1 MNNME
6 MPQLKKMSICEVD
19 EICIIDDSSI
29 PRKLS
34 QRACEFA
41 LPHIPIKTFENVDSA
56 IVYLKNS
63 EPRKRTILLDLYM
76 PDKNGW
82 DFLDQYQPR
91 WHENI
96 YLLTTSECENDI
108 QKSKQYT
115 TVTDYLIKPL
125 SIHKVKT
132 L

>member
-1 MNNME
+1 ME
-6 MPQLKKMSICEVD
+6 AHQLKKVSIREAD
-19 EICIIDDSSI
+19 EICIIDDSAF

-56 IVYLKNS
+56 ISYLQNS
-63 EPRKRTILLDLYM
+63 VPRKRTILLDLYM

-82 DFLDQYQPR
+82 DFLNLYQPN
-91 WHENI
+91 WCENI
-96 YLLTTSECENDI
+96 YLLTTSEDERDI
-108 QKSKQYT
+108 EKSKLFT
-115 TVTDYLIKPL
+115 SVTDYLIKPL
-125 SIHKVKT
+125 SIQKVKT

>member
-1 MNNME
+1 ME
-6 MPQLKKMSICEVD
+6 AVTHFKKVSIREVD

-41 LPHIPIKTFENVDSA
+41 LPHIPIKTFDNVDSA
-56 IVYLKNS
+56 ILYLRSS
-63 EPRKRTILLDLYM
+63 EPRKRTIFLDLYM

-82 DFLDQYQPR
+82 DFLNQYQPN
-91 WHENI
+91 WYENI
-96 YLLTTSECENDI
+96 YLLTTSEDELDI
-108 QKSKQYT
+108 QRSKEFA
-115 TVTDYLIKPL
+115 TVSDYLIKPL
-125 SIHKVKT
+125 SIQKVKT

>member
-1 MNNME
+1 ME
-6 MPQLKKMSICEVD
+6 ALPRFNKISTCEVD

-56 IVYLKNS
+56 IIYLKSS
-63 EPRKRTILLDLYM
+63 EPRKRTIFLDLYM

-82 DFLDQYQPR
+82 DFLDLYQPQ

-96 YLLTTSECENDI
+96 YLLTTSEDERDI
-108 QKSKQYT
+108 QKSKQFT

-125 SIHKVKT
+125 SIQKVKT

>member
-1 MNNME
+1 ME
-6 MPQLKKMSICEVD
+6 IPQFKKVSICEVD

-41 LPHIPIKTFENVDSA
+41 LPHIPIKTFDSVDSA
-56 IVYLKNS
+56 ILYLKHS

-76 PDKNGW
+76 PHKNGW
-82 DFLDQYQPR
+82 DFLDLYQPR
-91 WHENI
+91 CHENI
-96 YLLTTSECENDI
+96 YLLTTSEDQRDI
-108 QKSKQYT
+108 QKAKAFSA
-115 TVTDYLIKPL
+115 VTDYLIKPL
-125 SIHKVKT
+125 SIQKVKT